1 MSDSRTQSA
10 FRDDV
15 DVAVQQILK
24 IHQESTEVEQAA
36 IGFEV
41 DEEVHVARLCRFAS
55 GDRAEDTNPR
65 RTTGASDLDD
75 LAAPCAQ
82 LGQRRCGHEH
92 RIRPPDHP
100 VRVVIRDV
108 IRSTSGG

>member
-1 MSDSRTQSA
+1 MRDPRTQPA
-10 FRDDV
+10 FGDDV
-15 DVAVQQILK
+15 DVALQQILK
-24 IHQESTEVEQAA
+24 IHQETPEVEQAA
-36 IGFEV
+36 IGFEI
-41 DEEVHVARLCRFAS
+41 DKEVHVARLGRFAS
-55 GDRAEDTNPR
+55 RDRPEHTTPR
-65 RTTGASDLDD
+65 RTPGASDLDD

-108 IRSTSGG
+108 TPARSH